1 MTQVGSGGAADQQLS
16 STGIAPQWL
25 VSGRSPQEEG
35 GSECQDCLCWVTLS
49 GAHRLRGQ
57 CQGAYR
63 TGGRFE
69 QEPVCLH
76 PLQGR
81 DLSAHRG
88 HWESVLAAPI
98 ASALG
103 SLSGL
108 QSPQRSSLVGVRVPV
123 HRGVTPEE
131 QASSTWCV
139 PRGLCVIVLLN
150 QSDLRAHALSSH
162 SGRTHP
168 LRFSVPAELRA
179 GGSAK
184 CSARA
189 GSQGP
194 SLCASRRVHREPW
207 PCWCLCLNL
216 PLHAAPRL
224 RDDNFAVF
232 GQERRQQ
239 SHHLEPGGAASW

>member
-1 MTQVGSGGAADQQLS
+1 M
-16 STGIAPQWL
+16 
-25 VSGRSPQEEG
+25 
-35 GSECQDCLCWVTLS
+35 
-49 GAHRLRGQ
+49 
-57 CQGAYR
+57 
-63 TGGRFE
+63 
-69 QEPVCLH
+69 CLH

-179 GGSAK
+179 GG
-184 CSARA
+184 
-189 GSQGP
+189 
-194 SLCASRRVHREPW
+194 LCQ
-207 PCWCLCLNL
+207 
-216 PLHAAPRL
+216 
-224 RDDNFAVF
+224 VF
-232 GQERRQQ
+232 GEGGLSGPFPLRVEAR
-239 SHHLEPGGAASW
+239 SPGTVALLVPLSESPSSRSSSTT